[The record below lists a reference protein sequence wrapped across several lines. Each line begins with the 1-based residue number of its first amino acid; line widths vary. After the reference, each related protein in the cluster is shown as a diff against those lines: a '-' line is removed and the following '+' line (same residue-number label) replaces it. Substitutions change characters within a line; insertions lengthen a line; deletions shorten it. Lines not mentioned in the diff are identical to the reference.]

1 MSDLKPEPAITKQL
15 CDQIAAEKNPG
26 KVEDLVESLRTS
38 VELERDEARLR
49 LRLIA
54 QQYRDRIRSAPL
66 RSRMFDVINFLGLI
80 PSHSPEKE
88 FSKPDEAGK
97 KRGSIKPAKD

>member
-15 CDQIAAEKNPG
+15 CDQIAAEENPG
-26 KVEDLVESLRTS
+26 KVGDLVESLRSS

-54 QQYRDRIRSAPL
+54 QQYRERIRSAPL
-66 RSRMFDVINFLGLI
+66 RSKMFDVINFLGLI

-88 FSKPDEAGK
+88 FSKPDRAASK
-97 KRGSIKPAKD
+97 TGSVKPAKD